1 MRKVIAEAF
10 WDGVAKFCHYF
21 GIARKVDTAVDFAT
35 LGEFG
40 YEARPGEAV
49 RVYRKPVRTG
59 CEEALAHVDRAIHR
73 LENPPFD
80 WSREPD
86 RFPASPP
93 TMLVAAKTGCA
104 GGRGRRVP
112 SR

>member
-21 GIARKVDTAVDFAT
+21 GIARKVDTAVDFVT
-35 LGEFG
+35 LGEYG
-40 YEARPGEAV
+40 YDMPPGVAI
-49 RVYRKPVRTG
+49 PVTG
-59 CEEALAHVDRAIHR
+59 DPQDWQQVILDYGPSPFIE
-73 LENPPFD
+73 PPFD

-93 TMLVAAKTGCA
+93 TMVVAAKTGCA
-104 GGRGRRVP
+104 GGRGRRVEI
-112 SR
+112 RG

>member
-21 GIARKVDTAVDFAT
+21 GITRKVDTAVAFAT
-35 LGEFG
+35 LDG
-40 YEARPGEAV
+40 YEYGPG
-49 RVYRKPVRTG
+49 
-59 CEEALAHVDRAIHR
+59 RAIPVHGDPR
-73 LENPPFD
+73 LLPAFEEMIELAGRMTPPPFD

-104 GGRGRRVP
+104 GGRGRRIEI
-112 SR
+112 RG

>member
-21 GIARKVDTAVDFAT
+21 GIARQVDTAVDFAT
-35 LGEFG
+35 LGEYG
-40 YEARPGEAV
+40 YEPEAI
-49 RVYRKPVRTG
+49 PIPPNPF
-59 CEEALAHVDRAIHR
+59 AS
-73 LENPPFD
+73 PPFD

-104 GGRGRRVP
+104 GGRGRRIEI
-112 SR
+112 RG

>member
-35 LGEFG
+35 LGEYGFG
-40 YEARPGEAV
+40 PEPIQFFDRETGEKMTV
-49 RVYRKPVRTG
+49 RVVS
-59 CEEALAHVDRAIHR
+59 D
-73 LENPPFD
+73 PPFD

-104 GGRGRRVP
+104 GGRGRRIEI
-112 SR
+112 RG

>member
-35 LGEFG
+35 LGEYG
-40 YEARPGEAV
+40 YEKPEL
-49 RVYRKPVRTG
+49 RVPFGSVGVAIPVDGDPRDFRVVF
-59 CEEALAHVDRAIHR
+59 AD
-73 LENPPFD
+73 PPFD

-93 TMLVAAKTGCA
+93 TMVVAAKTGCA
-104 GGRGRRVP
+104 GGRGRRVEI
-112 SR
+112 RG